1 MSKCDCNDN
10 RKIRIVSGNDLTVEA
25 LVSIYDEDKGYYTS
39 FDLSG
44 ASDVKMR
51 IVGAYSKV
59 EGENV
64 TVSGSKAKAL
74 FKAGRYGA
82 GNYGVEITFTRG
94 QESFRVFER
103 GLFSVVRDSGEASLG
118 TLAEGGSGEGMNISV
133 DVRSRTLR
141 VGQVSG
147 ITDYNLLE
155 NRPSIGGVTL
165 EGNKRPSDLGMYSK
179 EEADG
184 KFETKESAA
193 EADKRIQEMLDGKV
207 DKEPGKGLSANDLTD
222 ERAGKVDMLAKD
234 GRANEHLNGA
244 GTYSRPVRQGYGV
257 SLSEDNTVSV
267 DPQVIARQSDV
278 ANVATDLAAQKAKEQ
293 GDIDRANAAISKEET
308 DRKAAVAAL
317 QSLIDIL
324 NSEYQF
330 CGIATPEM
338 APGTPDQNVAYLAGP
353 GTYPNFSALVVPENL
368 LGVLKYNGTWT
379 LETID
384 FGLSAINR
392 AINGGQN
399 IFNGSIPVVQ
409 GKVNQRSSGAKCA
422 INIPAGR
429 YIVNMDAS
437 FFGSLVYVY
446 YHTGSQN
453 LFLGSLADI
462 NGKTVTL
469 ELNAVEINIY
479 VTATNS
485 LKTGDC
491 AFTFSEAEPEIG
503 LVDEIKQIKQT
514 VASYDAKLDGSNKN
528 TDVSFELTTA
538 LQSAAATKKDV
549 TILPGKYWVD
559 VSPMSLLKTSLVY
572 VYAYYEDAPNTPVK
586 IGDLSSFMTEY
597 WQTSSA
603 NFLLEIELAKK
614 VVAMS
619 IYHVANAVNAGTI
632 TLSFVDQDAVLS
644 LSDQIDRI
652 AQKNNPAFVGYRTT
666 GTIAVNGV
674 LTLPKI
680 HVTKD
685 SALSVEING
694 NAENVQFGIGYNP
707 NTNNK
712 RGYTGYWCKLT
723 STTIEFYYS
732 NNNTVLLQTLEHGLT
747 LDDKTK
753 ITIRVSNGVA
763 KRDIRIVTKL
773 GQEYKNTT
781 NINFF
786 GVGAPFIENS
796 GSGEITGKISFIPNR
811 LSAKVWVFGDSYCG
825 VNDAARWMTQILGMG
840 INGFL
845 LNARG
850 GEAMKEAVQDLTN
863 ILKCGYIPKYIV
875 WALGMNGGGD
885 SSVDVPADY
894 QKLWLMRF
902 LRICKQNGITP
913 ILCTIPSVQA
923 NLHDG
928 LNAYIKTLGYRYI
941 DLAEAVGAT
950 SAGIWYDGLMSSDN
964 VHPSEQGARV
974 LAQRVLLDFPE
985 IQNI

>member
-1 MSKCDCNDN
+1 M
-10 RKIRIVSGNDLTVEA
+10 GNDFTVEA
-25 LVSIYDEDKGYYTS
+25 RTSVYDTEKGMYVPFDISSAEDVAISIVGLYRRITG
-39 FDLSG
+39 G
-44 ASDVKMR
+44 DVKVTPSGVSASFPGTVP
-51 IVGAYSKV
+51 VG
-59 EGENV
+59 
-64 TVSGSKAKAL
+64 
-74 FKAGRYGA
+74 R
-82 GNYGVEITFTRG
+82 YGVEILFRDSEG
-94 QESFRVFER
+94 KGRVFER
-103 GLFSVVRDSGEASLG
+103 NLFEVVGSSGEA
-118 TLAEGGSGEGMNISV
+118 TLESSAEGETGDGLNITV
-133 DVRSRTLR
+133 DVRTRTVR
-141 VGQVSG
+141 IGG
-147 ITDYNLLE
+147 TGATDYPSLTGK
-155 NRPSIGGVTL
+155 PSINGVLL
-165 EGNKRPSDLGMYSK
+165 EGNKTPEKLGMYSK
-179 EEADG
+179 GETDE
-184 KFETKESAA
+184 KFETKS
-193 EADKRIQEMLDGKV
+193 
-207 DKEPGKGLSANDLTD
+207 
-222 ERAGKVDMLAKD
+222 
-234 GRANEHLNGA
+234 H
-244 GTYSRPVRQGYGV
+244 
-257 SLSEDNTVSV
+257 
-267 DPQVIARQSDV
+267 
-278 ANVATDLAAQKAKEQ
+278 
-293 GDIDRANAAISKEET
+293 
-308 DRKAAVAAL
+308 AVAAL

-324 NSEYQF
+324 NSKYQF

-422 INIPAGR
+422 MNIQAGR

-453 LFLGSLADI
+453 VFLGSLADI

-469 ELNAVEINIY
+469 DQNAVEINIY

-503 LVDEIKQIKQT
+503 LVNEVNQIKQT

-528 TDVSFELTTA
+528 ADVSFELTTE
-538 LQSAAATKKDV
+538 LQSEAATKKDV

-572 VYAYYEDAPNTPVK
+572 VYAYYEDAPNTSVK
-586 IGDLSSFMTEY
+586 IGDLSSLMTDY
-597 WQTSSA
+597 WQTPSA
-603 NFLLEIELAKK
+603 NHLLEIELAKK

-644 LSDQIDRI
+644 LSDQINRI

-666 GTIAVNGV
+666 RTIAVNGV

-753 ITIRVSNGVA
+753 ITIRVLNGVA
-763 KRDIRIVTKL
+763 KRDIRIVTKI

-796 GSGEITGKISFIPNR
+796 GSGEITGKISFIPNL
-811 LSAKVWVFGDSYCG
+811 LSAKVWVFGDSYCS
-825 VNDAARWMTQILGMG
+825 VNDAARWMTQILSMG

-845 LNARG
+845 LNARS

-863 ILKCGYIPKYIV
+863 ILECGNIPKYIV

-902 LRICKQNGITP
+902 LRICKQKSITP
-913 ILCTIPSVQA
+913 ILCTIPSVPA
-923 NLHDG
+923 ILHDG

-941 DLAEAVGAT
+941 DFAEAVGAT
-950 SAGIWYDGLMSSDN
+950 SAGVWYDGLLSSDN